1 MKLKKIASLALA
13 GVMAVSM
20 LTACGNGTGDN
31 GEGEGENNGNATGYS
46 SVFAGV
52 VSDGVK
58 DLDYVT
64 FQDNATDAA
73 ALKDALGN
81 RGTVITLVNSLVGE
95 ATPMDD
101 DGKTPNNVVEDFKD
115 ALKLTDAQYGY
126 DQWNFDPA
134 FMVNDTRKVGDIFV
148 VDGTVD
154 LTKALKKIADKYYN
168 TKLEALDEKSSL
180 TNNEQSYD
188 FHYTVSVSVVNKTV
202 DTIDW
207 YHGSANF
214 IAVTV
219 TRTYT
224 AD

>member
-20 LTACGNGTGDN
+20 LTACGNGTDNN
-31 GEGEGENNGNATGYS
+31 GEGEGENNGNAAGYS
-46 SVFAGV
+46 SVFAGM
-52 VSDGVK
+52 VSDDVK
-58 DLDYVT
+58 DLDYIT

-81 RGTVITLVNSLVGE
+81 RGAVVTLVNSLVGKASLVDE
-95 ATPMDD
+95 TS
-101 DGKTPNNVVEDFKD
+101 TVVADFMD
-115 ALKLTDAQYGY
+115 ALDLNDY
-126 DQWNFDPA
+126 DYTKWNFGPT

-154 LTKALKKIADKYYN
+154 LTKALKQIADNYYN
-168 TKLEALDEKSSL
+168 NKLEALDEKGSVSNM
-180 TNNEQSYD
+180 TYD

-219 TRTYT
+219 TRTGT
-224 AD
+224 NA

>member
-20 LTACGNGTGDN
+20 LTACGEGANSGNG
-31 GEGEGENNGNATGYS
+31 GEGSGDSNGSATGYS
-46 SVFAGV
+46 SVFANV
-52 VSDGVK
+52 VSDAVK
-58 DLDYVT
+58 DKDYIT

-73 ALKDALGN
+73 ALEDALGN
-81 RGTVITLVNSLVGE
+81 RGSLVTIVNTV
-95 ATPMDD
+95 TPAVLPVSENSAV
-101 DGKTPNNVVEDFKD
+101 GQDFVA
-115 ALKLTDAQYGY
+115 ALKLNDYGY
-126 DQWNFDPA
+126 DSWKFSANY
-134 FMVNDTRKVGDIFV
+134 MVNDTRKVGDIFV

-154 LTKALKKIADKYYN
+154 MTKVMKQIADNYYN
-168 TKLEALDEKSSL
+168 DKLEELDEKS
-180 TNNEQSYD
+180 NIDNESYD
-188 FHYTVSVSVVNKTV
+188 FHYTVSVSVMNKAV

-219 TRTYT
+219 TRTAT